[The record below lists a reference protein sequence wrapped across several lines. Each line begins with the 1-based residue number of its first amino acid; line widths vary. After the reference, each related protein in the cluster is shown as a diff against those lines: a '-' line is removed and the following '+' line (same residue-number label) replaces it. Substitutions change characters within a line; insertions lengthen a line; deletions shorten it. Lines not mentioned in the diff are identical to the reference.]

1 MSRGGFEIGYWAGRR
16 VRTEILGKMRD
27 DRNERRTNRVR

>member
-1 MSRGGFEIGYWAGRR
+1 MSRGGFEKGYWVGRR
-16 VRTEILGKMRD
+16 ARTEIPGKMPD